1 MLKSTVCADS
11 AALGDAGVNNN
22 SMTVASDEREKVSE
36 GVCVNL
42 IDSSKAASAINLML
56 IIISWILLKSICKI
70 KILSQKHFF
79 FIWYLKN
86 NMHNILL
93 VNIYGQEVQA
103 FLVLSQP
110 SA

>member
-22 SMTVASDEREKVSE
+22 SLTVASDEREKVSE

-79 FIWYLKN
+79 L
-86 NMHNILL
+86 
-93 VNIYGQEVQA
+93 YGI
-103 FLVLSQP
+103 
-110 SA
+110 